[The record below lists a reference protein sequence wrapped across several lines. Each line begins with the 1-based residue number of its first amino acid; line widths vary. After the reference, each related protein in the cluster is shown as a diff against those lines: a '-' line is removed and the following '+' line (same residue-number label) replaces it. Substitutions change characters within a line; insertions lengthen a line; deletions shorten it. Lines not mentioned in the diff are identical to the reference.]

1 MYSGLIYRVIVSP
14 HLNIHLMGQQF
25 FIENYVIGI
34 FHNITDKSLIELR
47 EIQFKNEIVDD

>member
-1 MYSGLIYRVIVSP
+1 MYSGLIYSVIVSP
-14 HLNIHLMGQQF
+14 HLNIHLMEQQF

-47 EIQFKNEIVDD
+47 EIQFENEIVVD